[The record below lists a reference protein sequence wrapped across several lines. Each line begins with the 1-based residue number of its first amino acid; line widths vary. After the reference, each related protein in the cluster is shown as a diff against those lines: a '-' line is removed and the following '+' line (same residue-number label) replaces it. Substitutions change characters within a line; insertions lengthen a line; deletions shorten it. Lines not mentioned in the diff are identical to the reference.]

1 MTGSRAPSD
10 HPASPALRG
19 TLAETPLPQI
29 LRWIFVDQLRGTLT
43 LARGDDVRRLY
54 FEKGELRA
62 ATSSRESQR
71 IGQFLRRRGRVSEA
85 DLSWAVEEIARQ
97 KGSRLGRKLVE
108 RGLLTRAIIDAEM
121 KRLVEEIVFSAFE
134 WESGEYRFEP
144 STAVLDPDIVL
155 SFSTAAII
163 VEGIRRL
170 PENPLFRARLGDG
183 RGVLRLAREPMS
195 RYQYLP
201 LAPQEAYIL
210 SRIDGL
216 SDVDS
221 LLAIAGSSRG
231 TAAKTL
237 YALLSCGLIEW
248 KADGREGR
256 ASVGSVANL
265 NVEVTSEPPKST
277 PGHAEL
283 VHNTWRRIDWLSHY
297 ELLGVGREAPPDEI
311 RRAYLEKSRLF
322 HPDLRHRPDLAS
334 LGKELTTVFECLKV
348 AHDTLVDPEARAEYD
363 RQGADERAGPL
374 FSEGG
379 PGDPELRRQLA
390 SKNFRH
396 AMDFIAMKDY
406 FPAIEFLQEA
416 IRFAP
421 DVSEYRFRLGETEL
435 KNSRW
440 IERGLENLKAA
451 TQMDPPRAEFLR
463 GTARALLTY
472 SRKREAEPYARRA
485 HELEPCPESAA
496 LLTEITGRPT
506 IEPAQPRPRP
516 TGDSQLFGG
525 FFSRLLKK
533 GK

>member
-1 MTGSRAPSD
+1 
-10 HPASPALRG
+10 
-19 TLAETPLPQI
+19 
-29 LRWIFVDQLRGTLT
+29 
-43 LARGDDVRRLY
+43 
-54 FEKGELRA
+54 
-62 ATSSRESQR
+62 
-71 IGQFLRRRGRVSEA
+71 
-85 DLSWAVEEIARQ
+85 
-97 KGSRLGRKLVE
+97 
-108 RGLLTRAIIDAEM
+108 
-121 KRLVEEIVFSAFE
+121 
-134 WESGEYRFEP
+134 
-144 STAVLDPDIVL
+144 
-155 SFSTAAII
+155 
-163 VEGIRRL
+163 
-170 PENPLFRARLGDG
+170 
-183 RGVLRLAREPMS
+183 MS

-201 LAPQEAYIL
+201 LAPQEAYVL

-237 YALLSCGLIEW
+237 YALLSCGLIERMT
-248 KADGREGR
+248 DDTEGR
-256 ASVGSVANL
+256 ASVGSVATL

-283 VHNTWRRIDWLSHY
+283 VHSTWRRIDWLSHY
-297 ELLGVGREAPPDEI
+297 ELLGVGREASPDEI

-322 HPDLRHRPDLAS
+322 HPDLRHRPDLAT
-334 LGKELTTVFECLKV
+334 LEKELTAVFERLKV
-348 AHDTLVDPEARAEYD
+348 AHDTLVDTEARAEYD
-363 RQGADERAGPL
+363 RHDADEAAGAL

-390 SKNFRH
+390 LKNFRH

-406 FPAIEFLQEA
+406 FPAIELLQEA

-435 KNSRW
+435 KNSKW

-451 TQMDPPRAEFLR
+451 TQMAPPRAEFLR

-472 SRKREAEPYARRA
+472 GRKREAEPYARQA
-485 HELEPCPESAA
+485 HELEPCAESTA

-506 IEPAQPRPRP
+506 VEPAPPRP
-516 TGDSQLFGG
+516 TGDPQIFGG